1 MNRITPPVLA
11 IAALLALPAA
21 GHASQTFGSQLKN
34 SPAPGPDCVETTP
47 GPCTIVSY
55 INPNADGDP
64 VTSPAPADG
73 VIVKLRIRSAGPE
86 TVTFR
91 LATVNKQ
98 GDVVLA
104 QGAGVGPT
112 LNLQGT
118 SEVEEFTARVRVAQG
133 QHLALDSPSTKMVY
147 NQGGDQFAYLYA
159 PTLADGQGPRA
170 PSAEGVGEL
179 LVQAVMEP
187 DADRDG
193 FGDETQDGCS
203 TDASAQGACDNTAP
217 AVQSLRIA
225 GGKKIS
231 YRLSEAAT
239 VRLRIEKKKNGRYAK
254 VRTLTST
261 GSAGK
266 NVVALRRALPAG
278 RYRVVAV
285 ATDVAGNRSAARRFG
300 IRRS

>member
-1 MNRITPPVLA
+1 MNRITVPALA
-11 IAALLALPAA
+11 VAALLALPAA
-21 GHASQTFGSQLKN
+21 GNASQSFGSQLKN
-34 SPAPGPDCVETTP
+34 SPAPGPACVETTP

-73 VIVKLRIRSAGPE
+73 VIVKLRIKSAGPE

-118 SEVEEFTARVRVAQG
+118 SEIEEFAARVPVAQG

-147 NQGGDQFAYLYA
+147 NQGGDESAYLYA
-159 PTLADGQGPRA
+159 PTLAEGQGPRA

-193 FGDETQDGCS
+193 FGDETQDGCAAQAS
-203 TDASAQGACDNTAP
+203 TQGACDTSAP
-217 AVQSLRIA
+217 AVKRVRLA
-225 GGKKIS
+225 GAS
-231 YRLSEAAT
+231 VRFRLSEAAT
-239 VRLRIEKKKNGRYAK
+239 VRLRIEKRKNGRYVK
-254 VRTLTST
+254 VRTLTSSGT
-261 GSAGK
+261 AGK
-266 NVVALRRALPAG
+266 NSVALGRALPAG
-278 RYRVVAV
+278 RYRVTAV
-285 ATDVAGNRSAARRFG
+285 ATDAAGNASAAKRFAVRR
-300 IRRS
+300 RH

>member
-11 IAALLALPAA
+11 IAALLALPVA

-73 VIVKLRIRSAGPE
+73 VIVKLRIKSAGPE

-91 LATVNKQ
+91 LATVSKQ
-98 GDVVLA
+98 GDVVFA
-104 QGAGVGPT
+104 QAAGAGPA

-118 SEVEEFTARVRVAQG
+118 SEVEEFAARVPVAQG

-147 NQGGDQFAYLYA
+147 DQGGDEFAYLYA
-159 PTLADGQGPRA
+159 PTLAEGQGPRA
-170 PSAEGVGEL
+170 ASAEGVGEL
-179 LVQAVMEP
+179 LVQAVMER

-203 TDASAQGACDNTAP
+203 TDEAAQGACDNTAP
-217 AVQSLRIA
+217 AVQSLRIP

-239 VRLRIEKKKNGRYAK
+239 VRLRIEKKKNGRYVK
-254 VRTLTST
+254 VRALTST

-266 NVVALRRALPAG
+266 NTVALRRALAAG

-285 ATDVAGNRSAARRFG
+285 ATDASGNKSAGKRFA
-300 IRRS
+300 IRRR

>member
-1 MNRITPPVLA
+1 MNRITAPALA

-21 GHASQTFGSQLKN
+21 GQASQTFGSQLKN
-34 SPAPGPDCVETTP
+34 SPAPGPACVETTP

-73 VIVKLRIRSAGPE
+73 VIVKLRIKSAGPE

-98 GDVVLA
+98 GDVVFA
-104 QGAGVGPT
+104 QAAGTGPS

-118 SEVEEFTARVRVAQG
+118 GDIEEFAARVPVAQG
-133 QHLALDSPSTKMVY
+133 AHIALDSPSTKMVY
-147 NQGGDQFAYLYA
+147 NQGGDEFAYLYA
-159 PTLADGQGPRA
+159 PTLAEGQGPRA

-203 TDASAQGACDNTAP
+203 SQASVQGACDNSAP
-217 AVQSLRIA
+217 AVQSLRLKGRSIRY
-225 GGKKIS
+225 S
-231 YRLSEAAT
+231 LSEAAS
-239 VRLRIEKKKNGRYAK
+239 VRLRIEKNRNGRFATI
-254 VRTLTST
+254 RTLTST

-266 NVVALRRALPAG
+266 NIVSLRRALPAG

-285 ATDVAGNRSAARRFG
+285 ATDSSGNKSASKRFA
-300 IRRS
+300 IRRR